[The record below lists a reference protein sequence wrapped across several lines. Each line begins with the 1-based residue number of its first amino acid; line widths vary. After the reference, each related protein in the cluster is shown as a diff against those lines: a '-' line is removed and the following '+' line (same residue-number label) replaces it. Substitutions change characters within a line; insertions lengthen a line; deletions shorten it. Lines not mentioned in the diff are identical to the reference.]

1 MTEFIKKV
9 GRKAKKVYA
18 EAQQEAKKVY
28 DEAQREAQSQ
38 SQRPNDR
45 PRARPAPPAKTCEF
59 WSCRGAIRDD
69 HFLCRDHYA
78 RLQEGSIA
86 KCPLCDRYKDAQ
98 YETCLE
104 CDTKPRPRAT
114 GERRAPYQATRDP
127 DPAWEAGDAEATSF
141 FTYVLKLDGGQFYV
155 GQTRDLRARLME
167 HRHGTGASV
176 PRGKNPKLQ
185 WFATMS
191 TRRQAMAKEKQLK
204 ELLKRN
210 PRALRKLII
219 DFRDIH
225 RELEFD

>member
-9 GRKAKKVYA
+9 GREVKKAY
-18 EAQQEAKKVY
+18 E
-28 DEAQREAQSQ
+28 EAQREAQRQ
-38 SQRPNDR
+38 PQRPKPR
-45 PRARPAPPAKTCEF
+45 PRARPTPAVKICEF
-59 WSCRGAIRDD
+59 WSCQEEIRED
-69 HFLCRDHYA
+69 HFLCRDHYS
-78 RLQEGSIA
+78 RLQEASIDE
-86 KCPLCDRYKDAQ
+86 CPSCGRYKDAL

-104 CDTKPRPRAT
+104 CNTKPSPRTTRESRAAYRT
-114 GERRAPYQATRDP
+114 RRDV

-141 FTYVLKLDGGQFYV
+141 FAYVLKLDGGQFYV

-167 HRHGTGASV
+167 HRQGTGALI
-176 PRGKNPKLQ
+176 PRGKHPKLQ
-185 WFATMS
+185 WFAMLT

-210 PRALRKLII
+210 PREMRKLII